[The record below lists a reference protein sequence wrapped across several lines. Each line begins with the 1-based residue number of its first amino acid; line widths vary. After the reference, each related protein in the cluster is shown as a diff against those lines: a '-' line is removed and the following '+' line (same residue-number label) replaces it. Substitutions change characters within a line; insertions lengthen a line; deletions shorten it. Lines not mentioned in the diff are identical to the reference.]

1 MAKAKFLS
9 SFAQVADSP
18 FDEAG
23 KAYAASEKNYDLMH
37 ARFILCHADKN
48 ANLDEFEDEELKQSY
63 STIIN
68 KPLNTSHTDKNIG
81 VVYSSEYID
90 VSELTD
96 AQRDSYIG
104 IDLDKDFIVCN
115 AAVWKYKHEKESE
128 KMKKKAAK
136 GQLRFSME
144 VLYSSIKC
152 SVCNAVFAAK
162 EKSVCEHMATR
173 KKTGAGRK
181 LLGTN
186 FIGVAEVDN
195 PADKKATS
203 LAIAQEHGL
212 NRLPDV
218 LFTKVFANI
227 QEPQQI
233 IPYAYSDS
241 EVELRKIEL
250 GEAFAYNGDETCA
263 DETNKYFPIGS
274 KESVLSSVK
283 SFFDNDLTDY
293 QPMEKVAIAL
303 NLIQAANDYE
313 VDIKEYTEK
322 GVHAMP
328 IDKNSEEFKKA
339 LAEEVKIQVDKLSEK
354 TDVADLTAQNL
365 ALASEKQAVSDELKT
380 ANDELTKVQAEF
392 ASFKQGVEKE
402 KTIAARLV
410 TIKAELG
417 DIKLEPAELE
427 SLASIDDNAFN
438 VYLTILK
445 KASKKGDPVKES
457 AATIANTID
466 DDKTKSALDSFDQ
479 IFKRS
484 GK

>member
-1 MAKAKFLS
+1 
-9 SFAQVADSP
+9 
-18 FDEAG
+18 
-23 KAYAASEKNYDLMH
+23 
-37 ARFILCHADKN
+37 
-48 ANLDEFEDEELKQSY
+48 
-63 STIIN
+63 
-68 KPLNTSHTDKNIG
+68 
-81 VVYSSEYID
+81 
-90 VSELTD
+90 
-96 AQRDSYIG
+96 
-104 IDLDKDFIVCN
+104 
-115 AAVWKYKHEKESE
+115 
-128 KMKKKAAK
+128 
-136 GQLRFSME
+136 
-144 VLYSSIKC
+144 
-152 SVCNAVFAAK
+152 
-162 EKSVCEHMATR
+162 
-173 KKTGAGRK
+173 
-181 LLGTN
+181 
-186 FIGVAEVDN
+186 
-195 PADKKATS
+195 
-203 LAIAQEHGL
+203 
-212 NRLPDV
+212 
-218 LFTKVFANI
+218 
-227 QEPQQI
+227 
-233 IPYAYSDS
+233 
-241 EVELRKIEL
+241 
-250 GEAFAYNGDETCA
+250 
-263 DETNKYFPIGS
+263 
-274 KESVLSSVK
+274 
-283 SFFDNDLTDY
+283 
-293 QPMEKVAIAL
+293 
-303 NLIQAANDYE
+303 
-313 VDIKEYTEK
+313 
-322 GVHAMP
+322 MP